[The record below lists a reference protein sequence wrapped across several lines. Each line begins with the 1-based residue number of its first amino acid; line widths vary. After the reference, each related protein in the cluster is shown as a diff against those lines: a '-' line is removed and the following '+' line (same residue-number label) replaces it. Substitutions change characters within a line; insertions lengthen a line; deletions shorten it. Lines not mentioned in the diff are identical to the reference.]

1 MEIKVFHQLADT
13 LFDEIE
19 RDIDNFAEQFDT
31 DIDFES
37 HGNVITITFENNNK
51 IIINTQEPLLQIW
64 MATPQQGYHFENKE
78 GNWICNRSGIPF
90 KQLFSQSVINQIK
103 D

>member
-19 RDIDNFAEQFDT
+19 RDIDTFAEQFDT

-37 HGNVITITFENNNK
+37 HGNVITITF
-51 IIINTQEPLLQIW
+51 
-64 MATPQQGYHFENKE
+64 
-78 GNWICNRSGIPF
+78 
-90 KQLFSQSVINQIK
+90 
-103 D
+103 